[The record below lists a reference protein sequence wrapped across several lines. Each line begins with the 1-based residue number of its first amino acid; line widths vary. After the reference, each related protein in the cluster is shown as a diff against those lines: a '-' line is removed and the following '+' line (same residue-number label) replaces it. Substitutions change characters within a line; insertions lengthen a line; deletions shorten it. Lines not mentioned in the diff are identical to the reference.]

1 MKRLSFFLFLF
12 FLWMTV
18 RAQMLRSS
26 GLVLYGG
33 KNTVNYQVAS
43 PEKGLPPFDLANS
56 RLGADFTL
64 GAGYRWRLNR
74 PDTGWFFDLSLSA
87 RYGRYGYGFRYLSS
101 DVHTTYVGGE
111 GIRNLW
117 SASFA
122 GSVGRYLFRGL
133 NLSVGVE
140 PTFYFYDKSFFDL
153 PIFARLAYD
162 FRFMEVAVQYK
173 WGMTRKFTLSV
184 LLRQYR
190 STSLAVLQYFHGSTA
205 VLPKEDYSAFN
216 TTSVP
221 FKRGEVSFTRISP
234 FSPVVWI

>member
-74 PDTGWFFDLSLSA
+74 PDTGWFFDLSLSQDMA
-87 RYGRYGYGFRYLSS
+87 ATAMDSVIFLLTCIRRMWAEKESVICGRHL
-101 DVHTTYVGGE
+101 
-111 GIRNLW
+111 L
-117 SASFA
+117 
-122 GSVGRYLFRGL
+122 L
-133 NLSVGVE
+133 
-140 PTFYFYDKSFFDL
+140 
-153 PIFARLAYD
+153 
-162 FRFMEVAVQYK
+162 EV
-173 WGMTRKFTLSV
+173 WDGTCF
-184 LLRQYR
+184 
-190 STSLAVLQYFHGSTA
+190 
-205 VLPKEDYSAFN
+205 ED
-216 TTSVP
+216 
-221 FKRGEVSFTRISP
+221 
-234 FSPVVWI
+234 

>member
-87 RYGRYGYGFRYLSS
+87 RYGRYSYGFRYLL
-101 DVHTTYVGGE
+101 TC
-111 GIRNLW
+111 IRCMW
-117 SASFA
+117 AEKE
-122 GSVGRYLFRGL
+122 SVICGRHLL
-133 NLSVGVE
+133 L
-140 PTFYFYDKSFFDL
+140 
-153 PIFARLAYD
+153 
-162 FRFMEVAVQYK
+162 EV
-173 WGMTRKFTLSV
+173 WDGTCF
-184 LLRQYR
+184 
-190 STSLAVLQYFHGSTA
+190 
-205 VLPKEDYSAFN
+205 ED
-216 TTSVP
+216 
-221 FKRGEVSFTRISP
+221 
-234 FSPVVWI
+234 

>member
-74 PDTGWFFDLSLSA
+74 PDTGWFFDLSLSEDMA
-87 RYGRYGYGFRYLSS
+87 ATAMDSVIFLLTCIRRMWAEKESVICGRHL
-101 DVHTTYVGGE
+101 
-111 GIRNLW
+111 L
-117 SASFA
+117 
-122 GSVGRYLFRGL
+122 L
-133 NLSVGVE
+133 
-140 PTFYFYDKSFFDL
+140 
-153 PIFARLAYD
+153 
-162 FRFMEVAVQYK
+162 EV
-173 WGMTRKFTLSV
+173 WDGTCF
-184 LLRQYR
+184 
-190 STSLAVLQYFHGSTA
+190 
-205 VLPKEDYSAFN
+205 ED
-216 TTSVP
+216 
-221 FKRGEVSFTRISP
+221 
-234 FSPVVWI
+234 

>member
-1 MKRLSFFLFLF
+1 MDDSSCTDAPFFRPSA
-12 FLWMTV
+12 LWREKYRKLPDGFTGE
-18 RAQMLRSS
+18 RITAFRF
-26 GLVLYGG
+26 G
-33 KNTVNYQVAS
+33 K
-43 PEKGLPPFDLANS
+43 LPF
-56 RLGADFTL
+56 GADFTL

-87 RYGRYGYGFRYLSS
+87 RYGRYSYGFRYLSS

-153 PIFARLAYD
+153 PVFARLAYD

-173 WGMTRKFTLSV
+173 WGMTRKF
-184 LLRQYR
+184 
-190 STSLAVLQYFHGSTA
+190 
-205 VLPKEDYSAFN
+205 N
-216 TTSVP
+216 M
-221 FKRGEVSFTRISP
+221 SP
-234 FSPVVWI
+234 FLRNRLSGWECSVYIPLSRRK

>member
-33 KNTVNYQVAS
+33 KNTVNYQMAS

-74 PDTGWFFDLSLSA
+74 PDTGWFFDL
-87 RYGRYGYGFRYLSS
+87 
-101 DVHTTYVGGE
+101 
-111 GIRNLW
+111 
-117 SASFA
+117 
-122 GSVGRYLFRGL
+122 
-133 NLSVGVE
+133 
-140 PTFYFYDKSFFDL
+140 

-173 WGMTRKFTLSV
+173 WGMTRKF
-184 LLRQYR
+184 
-190 STSLAVLQYFHGSTA
+190 
-205 VLPKEDYSAFN
+205 N
-216 TTSVP
+216 M
-221 FKRGEVSFTRISP
+221 SP
-234 FSPVVWI
+234 FLRNRLSGWECSVYIPLSRRK

>member
-33 KNTVNYQVAS
+33 KNTVNYQMAS

-56 RLGADFTL
+56 RLRADFTL
-64 GAGYRWRLNR
+64 GAGYRWRLNC
-74 PDTGWFFDLSLSA
+74 PYTGWLFDLSLSA
-87 RYGRYGYGFRYLSS
+87 RYGRYSYGFRYLSS

-122 GSVGRYLFRGL
+122 VFIFMTKVSSTCRYLQDWRMTSDSWKWL
-133 NLSVGVE
+133 CNTNGV
-140 PTFYFYDKSFFDL
+140 
-153 PIFARLAYD
+153 
-162 FRFMEVAVQYK
+162 
-173 WGMTRKFTLSV
+173 
-184 LLRQYR
+184 
-190 STSLAVLQYFHGSTA
+190 
-205 VLPKEDYSAFN
+205 
-216 TTSVP
+216 
-221 FKRGEVSFTRISP
+221 
-234 FSPVVWI
+234 

>member
-64 GAGYRWRLNR
+64 GAGYRWRLN
-74 PDTGWFFDLSLSA
+74 
-87 RYGRYGYGFRYLSS
+87 
-101 DVHTTYVGGE
+101 VGGE

-153 PIFARLAYD
+153 PVFARLAYD

-173 WGMTRKFTLSV
+173 WGMTRKF
-184 LLRQYR
+184 
-190 STSLAVLQYFHGSTA
+190 
-205 VLPKEDYSAFN
+205 N
-216 TTSVP
+216 M
-221 FKRGEVSFTRISP
+221 SP
-234 FSPVVWI
+234 FLRNRLSGWECSVYIPLSRRK

>member
-74 PDTGWFFDLSLSA
+74 PDTGWFLQ
-87 RYGRYGYGFRYLSS
+87 
-101 DVHTTYVGGE
+101 
-111 GIRNLW
+111 LW
-117 SASFA
+117 IP
-122 GSVGRYLFRGL
+122 L
-133 NLSVGVE
+133 
-140 PTFYFYDKSFFDL
+140 SFF
-153 PIFARLAYD
+153 
-162 FRFMEVAVQYK
+162 
-173 WGMTRKFTLSV
+173 
-184 LLRQYR
+184 
-190 STSLAVLQYFHGSTA
+190 
-205 VLPKEDYSAFN
+205 
-216 TTSVP
+216 
-221 FKRGEVSFTRISP
+221 
-234 FSPVVWI
+234 

>member
-1 MKRLSFFLFLF
+1 
-12 FLWMTV
+12 MTV

-87 RYGRYGYGFRYLSS
+87 RYGRYSYGFRYLSS
-101 DVHTTYVGGE
+101 DVHTMYVGGE

-173 WGMTRKFTLSV
+173 WGMTRKF
-184 LLRQYR
+184 
-190 STSLAVLQYFHGSTA
+190 
-205 VLPKEDYSAFN
+205 N
-216 TTSVP
+216 M
-221 FKRGEVSFTRISP
+221 SP
-234 FSPVVWI
+234 FLRNRLSGWECSVYIPLSRRK

>member
-87 RYGRYGYGFRYLSS
+87 RYGRYSYGFRYLSS
-101 DVHTTYVGGE
+101 DEDFFRSFMSCPIRVYE
-111 GIRNLW
+111 NIQKNDNNNGI
-117 SASFA
+117 
-122 GSVGRYLFRGL
+122 
-133 NLSVGVE
+133 
-140 PTFYFYDKSFFDL
+140 
-153 PIFARLAYD
+153 
-162 FRFMEVAVQYK
+162 
-173 WGMTRKFTLSV
+173 
-184 LLRQYR
+184 
-190 STSLAVLQYFHGSTA
+190 
-205 VLPKEDYSAFN
+205 
-216 TTSVP
+216 
-221 FKRGEVSFTRISP
+221 
-234 FSPVVWI
+234 